1 MSQIILDRDA
11 KADLIDIWQYIAQD
25 NEAAAD
31 RMLDRIW
38 DGFRVIAR
46 FPNGGTM
53 RPELAP
59 QLRCYSVG
67 NYVIYFR
74 LATGGGVEIAR
85 VLHGSRD
92 VDAIFGTDE

>member
-1 MSQIILDRDA
+1 MSPIILDRDA

-46 FPNGGTM
+46 FPNGGTL
-53 RPELAP
+53 RPSWP
-59 QLRCYSVG
+59 HNCD
-67 NYVIYFR
+67 VIR
-74 LATGGGVEIAR
+74 
-85 VLHGSRD
+85 S
-92 VDAIFGTDE
+92 GTM